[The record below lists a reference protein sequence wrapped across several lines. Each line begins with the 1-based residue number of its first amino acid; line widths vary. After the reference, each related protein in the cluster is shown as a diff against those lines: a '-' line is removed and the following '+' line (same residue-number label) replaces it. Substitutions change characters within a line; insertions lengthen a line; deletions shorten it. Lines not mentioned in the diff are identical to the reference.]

1 MLTEKMPVL
10 VVAGPTASGKTGL
23 AVRLCQVL
31 NGEVV
36 SADSMQV
43 YREMRIG
50 TARPTQAEMGGVPH
64 HLLGFWPLDEP
75 FSVSDYVHFASRT
88 IEDIYIRGHLP
99 VLVGGT
105 GLYIRS
111 LLRGLSFQGPGA
123 DPTVRARLV
132 ALAQREGDEALHVRL
147 AAIDPEAAA
156 AIHPHNVKRVMRA
169 IEIFET
175 TGKTPTQAAQDAC
188 RQAPP
193 YDPCFLCLGFQDRA
207 VLYERIDRRVDQML
221 AEGLAQEARA
231 VFAATRS
238 ETAQQ
243 AIGYKELLPYLRGEA
258 TLAQAADAIKRATR
272 HYAKRQLTWFRREKD
287 AQWLLVDTFATPDAL
302 LEEALQRVRMKKWS
316 GSFLCT

>member
-1 MLTEKMPVL
+1 MIQKIPVL

-23 AVRLCQVL
+23 AVRLCQTL
-31 NGEVV
+31 HGEVV

-50 TARPTQAEMGGVPH
+50 TARPTEAEMGDVPH
-64 HLLGFWPLDEP
+64 HLLGFQPLDEP
-75 FSVSDYVHFASRT
+75 FSVSDYVRLASRT
-88 IEDIYIRGHLP
+88 IADIYARGRLP

-111 LLRGLSFQGPGA
+111 LLQGLSFQGQGA
-123 DPTVRARLV
+123 DPALRARLA
-132 ALAQREGDEALHVRL
+132 ALAQQEGVEALHARL

-156 AIHPHNVKRVMRA
+156 AIHPHNVKRVVRA

-175 TGKTPTQAAQDAC
+175 TGKTPTQAARDAC
-188 RQAPP
+188 REAPP

-207 VLYERIDRRVDQML
+207 ALYERIDQRVDQML
-221 AEGLAQEARA
+221 ADGLEQEARA

-238 ETAQQ
+238 ETARQ
-243 AIGYKELLPYLRGEA
+243 AIGYKELLPYLRGEV
-258 TLAQAADAIKRATR
+258 TLDQAADAIKRATR

-302 LEEALQRVRMKKWS
+302 LEEALRRVRMKKWS